1 MGPVVMASLR
11 TANSRLRN
19 YFKEN
24 YIPQVCEV
32 LEPRGGGVTRGEN
45 PKISGRSW
53 GLAAEGAEGF
63 WGGMGQDEVSLE
75 QGGDLG

>member
-32 LEPRGGGVTRGEN
+32 LEPRGGGVTRGE
-45 PKISGRSW
+45 IRR
-53 GLAAEGAEGF
+53 
-63 WGGMGQDEVSLE
+63 
-75 QGGDLG
+75 